1 MKSET
6 APDPLLTQFLTQM
19 RRFGMGERVLKTA
32 VAAGLSWLLAGLI
45 PGNDHPYLAPVTAVL
60 AMQLTIAQS
69 LEHAMQRILGVI
81 VGVFVAVGIF
91 ELFGVH
97 FWSISLVV
105 LVSFAGGIQ
114 LRLSGPAVQQ
124 VAITALIVLL
134 AGSIS
139 GTFSY
144 ALFRIA
150 DSLIGAGVALSLNWL
165 FVPPL
170 FVNPAR
176 GAIQR
181 MSQDLAKT
189 LADLTTSLRGGMTQ
203 SAANDH
209 LTRARAMAT
218 SLQEAHAALQQAE
231 TSLRFNRLARNQ
243 HAALSELNIRSTALE
258 HSAIQLRVM
267 CRSIQTAFLDG
278 ASDWMAPDQFG
289 RDLADL
295 FGRNTVLVRYVGGDR
310 LGVRP
315 DVPSTDEL
323 RRAMQAYWRDRDD
336 KGWLY
341 AGEILT
347 VAERM
352 ARELDDAIEQS
363 IERPRTLQMFP

>member
-1 MKSET
+1 MQTTRRKT
-6 APDPLLTQFLTQM
+6 LLGAALALATLALPALAQDAKLPAIRIGTLENGTVNWEIQTIRNAGLDRKNGFELVPMVLAGNPATQIAMQGGEVDTIVSDWLWVAQQRAKGTDFTFLPYS
-19 RRFGMGERVLKTA
+19 TA
-32 VAAGLSWLLAGLI
+32 VGGVMV
-45 PGNDHPYLAPVTAVL
+45 PG
-60 AMQLTIAQS
+60 
-69 LEHAMQRILGVI
+69 
-81 VGVFVAVGIF
+81 
-91 ELFGVH
+91 
-97 FWSISLVV
+97 
-105 LVSFAGGIQ
+105 
-114 LRLSGPAVQQ
+114 
-124 VAITALIVLL
+124 
-134 AGSIS
+134 
-139 GTFSY
+139 
-144 ALFRIA
+144 
-150 DSLIGAGVALSLNWL
+150 DS
-165 FVPPL
+165 P
-170 FVNPAR
+170 
-176 GAIQR
+176 
-181 MSQDLAKT
+181 AKT